1 MGITAVVVHI
11 AAGAALGAMAGA
23 SAMRRRET
31 TLEALVFAGLG
42 ALAIAALMV
51 LQYAFW
57 VGSAGNALDTF
68 APDFFSPGRR
78 EKILWWYALAAAG
91 IGAIMAA
98 AWARIRSSGR
108 QA

>member
-1 MGITAVVVHI
+1 MGITAVVVHV
-11 AAGAALGAMAGA
+11 AAGAALGAIAGV
-23 SAMRRRET
+23 SAMRRHET
-31 TLEALVFAGLG
+31 TVGALVFAGLG
-42 ALAIAALMV
+42 ALAIAAFMV

-98 AWARIRSSGR
+98 AWARMWPCRR